1 MKVLSLDQSTTKS
14 GFCVFIDDKYD
25 HSGVIDKHLNK
36 DLDSRFKEMYEGI
49 HDVIATENPDVVVI
63 EDTQAQ
69 SGNMGTYKILCQ
81 LQGAIMGMC
90 YAMGIKF
97 YVIAP
102 VQWRSILQY
111 RQGPKV
117 KRAELKMQSLKF
129 VKKEFG
135 FEKSEDE
142 CEACAICA
150 AYHRINNTDGI
161 DIE

>member
-1 MKVLSLDQSTTKS
+1 MKVLSLDQSTTRS
-14 GFCVFIDDKYD
+14 GYCIFIDGRYD
-25 HSGVIDKHLNK
+25 HSGVIDKHKNK
-36 DLDSRFKEMYEGI
+36 NLESRFREMYEGI
-49 HDVIATENPDVVVI
+49 HDVISKETPDFVVI

-90 YAMGIKF
+90 YAMGIEF

-102 VQWRSILQY
+102 VQWRSILHY

-117 KRAELKMQSLKF
+117 KREELKTQSLEF
-129 VKKEFG
+129 VKREFG

-142 CEACAICA
+142 NEACAICA
-150 AYHRINNTDGI
+150 AFHRMNNTDGI